1 MKIIGIGLNGVT
13 FFNED
18 VKAEAE
24 SRGHTYD
31 FSHSNSLNVDF
42 GPDEVDVR
50 AGEFNLKEYDLIHVG
65 SLSSNRWPL
74 LAAFEYLNRETS
86 CKVVDGYLVDS
97 TLGQYSGSY
106 KYYVEHEHGVN
117 LPRSIVFKR
126 VKDITDR
133 LSQFKF
139 PVIVKTN
146 ASRQGKGVGI
156 AHNIEEIEKF
166 VKDRVSKDKAIA
178 FVLRELIPNDGD
190 YRVNVIDGKAV
201 NCLKRTPQ
209 GDEFRSNIALGGIM
223 TNVLLKDAKEICAI
237 AEKISKLLRFDIAG
251 VDVMVN
257 KETGVPYILEVNR
270 APGSLEDDV
279 KASGVDM
286 AKLIVDLY
294 EKRVG

>member
-1 MKIIGIGLNGVT
+1 MGVKY
-13 FFNED
+13 FNED

-24 SRGHTYD
+24 SRGHSYD
-31 FSHSNSLNVDF
+31 FAHASSLNVDF
-42 GPDEVDVR
+42 GPDGIDIR
-50 AGEFNLKEYDLIHVG
+50 AAGFNLKDYDLIHVG

-74 LAAFEYLNRETS
+74 LAAFGYLNRETG
-86 CKVVDGYLVDS
+86 CKIVDNYLIDS
-97 TLGQYSGSY
+97 TLDQYSGSY
-106 KYYVEHEHGVN
+106 KYYVEHENGIN

-126 VKDITDR
+126 AKDIADR
-133 LSQFKF
+133 LDQFQF

-156 AHNIEEIEKF
+156 AHNLKEIKAF
-166 VKDRVSKDKAIA
+166 VKDRLKDDSAIG

-190 YRVNVIDGKAV
+190 FRVNVIDGKAV

-209 GDEFRSNIALGGIM
+209 GDEFRSNISLGGIM
-223 TNVLLKDAKEICAI
+223 TNVELDDSKEICEI
-237 AEKISKLLRFDIAG
+237 AERISKLLRFDIAG

-270 APGSLEDDV
+270 APGSLEDDAE
-279 KASGVDM
+279 ASGVDM

-294 EKRVG
+294 EKRAG